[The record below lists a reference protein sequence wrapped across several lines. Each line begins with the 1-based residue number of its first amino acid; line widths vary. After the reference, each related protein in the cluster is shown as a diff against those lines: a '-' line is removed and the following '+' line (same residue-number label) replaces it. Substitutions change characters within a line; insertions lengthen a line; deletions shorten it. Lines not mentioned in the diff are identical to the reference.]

1 MNSNIDNEDI
11 KKQIIAAMKASD
23 SWLIV
28 SHESPDGDTLGC
40 AMTLFSLGRR
50 MGKQVSVNGKSEM
63 PQRYLFLAHA
73 SFYEVKAALSDEDAH
88 SLIICVDTS
97 TSERSV
103 PGIKE
108 LTEAGALTINI
119 DHHGDNTRYCALNLI
134 NPVASATAEI
144 VEDLIYTAGWTMTK
158 EESAALYV
166 ALSTDNGNFR
176 FASTTPQSHIC
187 ASRLLEAGA
196 EPALLDDLINE
207 NLTAP
212 ILKLWGSAFSRTE
225 ILCGGDAALFW
236 LLKNDYSSACADY
249 SATDGLVNMLMRI
262 RGVKIAVFIS
272 ENSDTNKISVRTK
285 EPYNAREF
293 VSVFGGGGHVQASGA
308 KIAGDFSA
316 ALTLLKEEL
325 VKYAAHR
332 RTTNKQ
338 TH

>member
-1 MNSNIDNEDI
+1 MNSNINNVDI

-23 SWLIV
+23 SWLIL
-28 SHESPDGDTLGC
+28 SHENPDGDTLGC
-40 AMTLFSLGRR
+40 AVALFSLGRR
-50 MGKQVSVNGKSEM
+50 MGKQVFISGKSEI
-63 PQRYLFLAHA
+63 PQRYIFVPHISA
-73 SFYEVKAALSDEDAH
+73 YEPKAALSAADAH

-97 TSERSV
+97 TAERSV

-108 LTEAGALTINI
+108 LTEAGTLTINI
-119 DHHGDNTRYCALNLI
+119 DHHGDNTCYCTLNLI
-134 NPVASATAEI
+134 NPTASATAEI
-144 VEDLIYTAGWTMTK
+144 VEGLFHSAGWNMTK

-196 EPALLDDLINE
+196 KPALLDDFVNE
-207 NLTAP
+207 NLTDG
-212 ILKLWGSAFSRTE
+212 ILKLWGKAFSRTE
-225 ILCGGDAALFW
+225 ILCDGEAALFW
-236 LLKNDYSSACADY
+236 LLKTDYSSAGAD
-249 SATDGLVNMLMRI
+249 SGSTDGLVNMLMRI

-272 ENSDTNKISVRTK
+272 EYPDTNKISVRTRD
-285 EPYNAREF
+285 PYNAREF
-293 VSVFGGGGHVQASGA
+293 VSVFGGGGHIQASGA
-308 KIAGDFSA
+308 KIPGDFA
-316 ALTLLKEEL
+316 DALSLLKEEL